1 MAKGKFEI
9 SMTDGGNYTYR
20 LLTVGGRVVTLG
32 GEYKTLPVCKKG
44 IASLRINSDAPICDL
59 TAEFSAERERAA
71 AEKCPKIEIFAAE
84 GGYGY
89 CYRVRAKNGSEI
101 ARGQVTGTKLRC
113 LEAVETMKKIAFS
126 AESELN
132 L

>member
-9 SMTDGGNYTYR
+9 TKTQAGNYTYR
-20 LLTVGGRVVTLG
+20 LLFVGGRVIAQG

-44 IASLRINSDAPICDL
+44 IASLRINSDAPVCDL
-59 TAEFSAERERAA
+59 TAEFSAERQRAE
-71 AEKCPKIEIFAAE
+71 AEKCPKIEIFASE

-101 ARGQVTGTKLRC
+101 ARGPVMGTKLRC
-113 LEAVETMKKIAFS
+113 IETIETMKKIAFG
-126 AESELN
+126 AENELN
-132 L
+132 F